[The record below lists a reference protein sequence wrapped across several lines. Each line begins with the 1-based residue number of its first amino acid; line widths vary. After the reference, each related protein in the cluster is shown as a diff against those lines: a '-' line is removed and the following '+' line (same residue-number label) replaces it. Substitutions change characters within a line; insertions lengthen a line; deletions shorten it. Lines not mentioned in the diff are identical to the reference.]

1 MAFSSTTD
9 TRTHVIGDL
18 MMVTGTWNAAGV
30 DTSGL
35 TPIVAGLSEI
45 LAGDVIGDTEDN
57 SGGGVDG
64 AFAIITTAAPGS
76 ITVDCVSGNT
86 GKWWAL
92 GKR

>member
-1 MAFSSTTD
+1 MAFSYTTD

-18 MMVTGTWNAAGV
+18 HMFTGTWNAASV
-30 DTSGL
+30 DTGTIVSGL
-35 TPIVAGLSEI
+35 PEI
-45 LAGDVIGDTEDN
+45 LAGNVIGDTEDN
-57 SGGGVDG
+57 TGGGVDG

>member
-1 MAFSSTTD
+1 MAFSYTTD
-9 TRTHVIGDL
+9 TRTHVMGDL
-18 MMVTGTWNAAGV
+18 HMFTGTWNAASV
-30 DTSGL
+30 DTGTIVSGL
-35 TPIVAGLSEI
+35 TEI
-45 LAGDVIGDTEDN
+45 LAGNVIGDTEDN
-57 SGGGVDG
+57 TGGGGDG